1 MLWGVNPQHGV
12 GNHSPTRV
20 CNGPMV
26 PLAPLTIVRPDPGED
41 FRSIV
46 ERHSRAVWDLAVRML
61 VGSGLEH
68 RAEDLVQETFVRV
81 HRALPGF
88 DRNGP
93 AQLGTWILTIATRL
107 VLNELRNAPRAKA
120 TGSIDDAIA
129 VASGDSPAREAEL
142 RRRARDVAAAI
153 AELPPPAR
161 AVVVLRAYHD
171 LDYDEIAEA
180 LEIDVGTV
188 KSRLSRA
195 RAELRERLGDSHDG

>member
-1 MLWGVNPQHGV
+1 
-12 GNHSPTRV
+12 
-20 CNGPMV
+20 MV
-26 PLAPLTIVRPDPGED
+26 PLAIVRPEPRDD

-46 ERHSRAVWDLAVRML
+46 ERHSRAVWELAMRML
-61 VGSGLEH
+61 AGSGLEH

-88 DRNGP
+88 DPAGK

-107 VLNELRNAPRAKA
+107 VLNELRKAPRTRA

-129 VASGDSPAREAEL
+129 IPSGQSPERDASLRKRARE
-142 RRRARDVAAAI
+142 VAAAI

-161 AVVVLRAYHD
+161 AVVVLRAFHD

-180 LEIDVGTV
+180 LELDVGTV
-188 KSRLSRA
+188 KSRLGRA
-195 RAELRERLGDSHDG
+195 RAQLRERLGDANDG